1 MNDTTKKIKSNEKSA
16 IRLNITLSQQHQAY
30 FKHSRDFQ
38 RKMSEKVYSMLKA
51 KEIIEIQA
59 HSLIIPEQVS
69 LTNGATSGEEKK
81 KVSGVLTFTGRHSL
95 GDRQLK
101 YLPEIKEIIEE
112 FFTEDYLKSH
122 VDALLWEVCRR
133 YKSYI
138 GRNNKLPKSSI
149 KIRDKSMAY
158 KSDIFRL
165 NVETKEVLIKKMTKD
180 KNEPDVLVPYDA
192 EDFYLE
198 KIGLLGF
205 GKSKKLEHLT
215 EAKGG
220 IISFKKNELVLVA
233 DKVVTYDKVKT
244 WVGIDINKSPD
255 NWLYFSK
262 KIDGKYN
269 FPKPKDILEIEE
281 YIRSTQKKISK
292 DRSIKSKQRSGLRK
306 KWNKAHARHQKM
318 ISDFIFEKLEKL
330 KTSSKSS
337 VGIGIDTVGTGQKN
351 GTFGQDKV
359 IVAAQKFCRANGMA
373 HYFVPTPFTSQ
384 RCNKCG
390 NVSKQALRKL
400 IKDKY
405 ICVKCS
411 HKCHADLNAAR
422 NIAAFAKVLQDSDF
436 EMTGTLNLD
445 YKVKS
450 WEILNDKFKL
460 KKK

>member
-1 MNDTTKKIKSNEKSA
+1 MKNTTIKSNEKSA

-38 RKMSEKVYSMLKA
+38 RKMSEKVYRMLKA
-51 KEIIEIQA
+51 KEVIEIGA
-59 HSLIIPEQVS
+59 HSIIIPKQVS

-81 KVSGVLTFTGRHSL
+81 KVAGVLTFTGRHSL

-101 YLPEIKEIIEE
+101 YLPEIKEVIEE
-112 FFTEDYLKSH
+112 FFTADYQKSH
-122 VDALLWEVCRR
+122 VDALMWEVFRR

-138 GRNNKLPKSSI
+138 GRNNKLPKSYI

-158 KSDIFRL
+158 KSNIFRL
-165 NVETKEVLIKKMTKD
+165 NVKTKEILIKKMTKD
-180 KNEPDVLVPYDA
+180 EDEPDVVVPYQIK
-192 EDFYLE
+192 EHYE
-198 KIGLLGF
+198 NKIELLGF
-205 GKSKKLEHLT
+205 GKSEKFKHIT

-233 DKVVTYDKVKT
+233 DRVVSYDKVRT
-244 WVGIDINKSPD
+244 WVGIDINKSPQ

-262 KIDGKYN
+262 KIGGKYCY
-269 FPKPKDILEIEE
+269 PKPIDIVEVEARIRALQKQITKD
-281 YIRSTQKKISK
+281 K
-292 DRSIKSKQRSGLRK
+292 SINSNQRSGLRK
-306 KWNKAHARHQKM
+306 KWKKAHALHQKK
-318 ISDFIFEKLEKL
+318 ISNFLFEVLEEL
-330 KTSSKSS
+330 KSSSRSS
-337 VGIGIDTVGTGQKN
+337 VGLGIDTVGTGQQN

-359 IVAAQKFCRANGMA
+359 IVAAQQFCRDNGMA

-400 IKDKY
+400 MKDKY
-405 ICVKCS
+405 ICVSCS
-411 HKCHADLNAAR
+411 HKSHADLNAAK
-422 NIAAFAKVLQDSDF
+422 NIATFAKTLQKFDF
-436 EMTGTLNLD
+436 EMTGTLNME

-450 WEILNDKFKL
+450 WELLNGEFQL